1 MQIALKL
8 VPDSE
13 TFANLLMAK
22 DENNDALVEEI
33 DSFISQLAPFLED
46 IHNILVNSSITFS
59 IRTNLITVYLLIT
72 FMDFFSRDCT
82 G

>member
-13 TFANLLMAK
+13 TFTNLLMAK
-22 DENNDALVEEI
+22 DENNDALVKEI

-72 FMDFFSRDCT
+72 FMGFFSRDCT